1 MEINKET
8 ISDWLR
14 NLQDSICS
22 ALEQADGGAKFA
34 EENWTREEG
43 GGGRTRIIKEGNVI
57 EKGGVLFSAVSGDAP
72 DFLFKESAH
81 SASPKAAQKEMENIT
96 KPQFFATG
104 VSIVIHP
111 KNPMVPI
118 IHMNIRYF
126 EMPALAGGDGG
137 VKWLGG
143 GIDLT
148 PHYIFEEDAKFFHNQ
163 LKTVCDKHNSNYYS
177 KFKKWA
183 DDYFFITH
191 RKETRGIGGIFFDRL
206 NTDSESDSYR
216 MNFEKNFAFWQDVGK
231 AFAPIYVELI
241 NRNKNKTFTE
251 QNKQWQFL
259 RRGRYVEF
267 NLVYDKGTKFGLE
280 TNGRVESILMSL
292 PKIAGWEYDF
302 KTEKN
307 SEEEKTLNLLKK
319 DVAWV

>member
-8 ISDWLR
+8 ITEWLKT
-14 NLQDSICS
+14 LQDSICN
-22 ALEQADGGAKFA
+22 ALEEADGGAKFA

-43 GGGRTRIIKEGNVI
+43 GGGRTRIIKEGGVI
-57 EKGGVLFSAVSGDAP
+57 EKGGVLFSAVSGKTP
-72 DFLFKESAH
+72 SFLLKESDH
-81 SASPKAAQKEMENIT
+81 SLSTSSPKGSIEEGH
-96 KPQFFATG
+96 FFATG

-118 IHMNIRYF
+118 IHMNIRFF
-126 EMPALAGGDGG
+126 EMDNG

-143 GIDLT
+143 GIDVT
-148 PHYIFEEDAKFFHNQ
+148 PHYIFEEDAKFFHSEIKQ
-163 LKTVCDKHNSNYYS
+163 VCDKHNANYYS

-206 NTDSESDSYR
+206 NIDSDMS
-216 MNFEKNFAFWQDVGK
+216 FEKNFAFWQDVGK
-231 AFAPIYVELI
+231 TFAPTYVELI

-251 QNKQWQFL
+251 KNKEWQLL

-302 KTEKN
+302 KIEKN
-307 SEEEKTLNLLKK
+307 SEEEKTLSLLKK
-319 DVAWV
+319 GIDWV

>member
-8 ISDWLR
+8 ITEWLKT
-14 NLQDSICS
+14 LQDSICS

-43 GGGRTRIIKEGNVI
+43 GGGRTRIIKEGGVI

-72 DFLFKESAH
+72 DFLFKEKEH
-81 SASPKAAQKEMENIT
+81 STVSSNEDVKV

-111 KNPMVPI
+111 NNPMVPI

-126 EMPALAGGDGG
+126 ETRPNDSVGQVTGG

-143 GIDLT
+143 GIDVT
-148 PHYIFEEDAKFFHNQ
+148 PHYIFEEDAKFFHSEI
-163 LKTVCDKHNSNYYS
+163 KKVCDKHNTNYYS

-183 DDYFFITH
+183 DDYFYINH

-206 NTDSESDSYR
+206 NSDTEMS
-216 MNFEKNFAFWQDVGK
+216 FEKNFAFWQDVGK

-241 NRNKNKTFTE
+241 KRNKNKTFTE
-251 QNKQWQFL
+251 KNKQWQLL

-302 KTEKN
+302 KTEKG
-307 SEEEKTLNLLKK
+307 SEEEKTLDLLKK
-319 DVAWV
+319 DIKWI